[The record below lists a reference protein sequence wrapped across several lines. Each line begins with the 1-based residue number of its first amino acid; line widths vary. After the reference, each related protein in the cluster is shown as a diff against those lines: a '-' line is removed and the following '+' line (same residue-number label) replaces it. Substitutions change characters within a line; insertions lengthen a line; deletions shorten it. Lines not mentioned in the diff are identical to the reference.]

1 MCNLHKKA
9 LQPAHPSEPIVGQ
22 FFNNPPCQRCV
33 PIYPLRYAITNIPY
47 DHTAQPQ
54 LDTADYPV
62 LKGSKHYGLRVL
74 RPDSYVY
81 LFYFKDGRMWTQHYL
96 VTEDA
101 RFAAL
106 WWNEKD
112 HDDPTPGRH
121 ARPDLFGATAYIP
134 APETRMADTVWL
146 LVSNTLLSHCT
157 LWKIEQD
164 TDHLRSRLATVIQ
177 PAGGA
182 GQAHSLP
189 SVQLKE
195 LVPELVLQPALS
207 ALQGA
212 YRFQVQS
219 LMDTE
224 SHPMHWSE
232 SQPLPLTG
240 VRIDSDMRK
249 ALMARTDIQPL
260 ALVLQDPFGIT
271 SELNHLATA
280 AVQAKTKFAADHAHK
295 LSSAQLI
302 TGYFQQAHSPA
313 LNETLRRQKELVRWV
328 EAQRF
333 PAAYAQ
339 QIAAFEAP
347 IRQAVEDVI
356 AWVKLAQPG
365 QPLGLALAC
374 FDLKV
379 IRNAQDYEEAVFQ
392 CIGALVHS
400 ETGRQRLGS
409 LVDAPVERSLY
420 WLAVA
425 QGNLDLL
432 ATLKNSLVVSKG
444 VFDVVNHY
452 LEEHAATPTTNALIG
467 LLQAVPNANQ
477 ADILVRRL
485 RHVLEMRFNATLIQ
499 HDLSAGQYLR
509 FARELQGYQ
518 TLGPELIKRWDLSID
533 TTVTP
538 DTVGVRMKF
547 YEWVKVGETDYR
559 VIDSVPT
566 QRPALPPKRAM
577 PLEGNPLLR
586 SVEKLR
592 GPAGHLFTGVGG
604 VVAVLG
610 MVQTKAAWNQER
622 NSATFL
628 SLVGA
633 GSALIGAGIEIAA
646 SGIAVT
652 ATTRGNLALATS
664 AKVYAAKRGVAV
676 FGAGAA
682 GLFAIS
688 DGLKA
693 VNAANEHNPEQAR
706 LYLGAALAGGV
717 VTLSTW
723 AGGTATASA
732 LMGTGGIVLGLNPLG
747 WALFAVAAVISG
759 VTLALWADEAEHGPV
774 DTWLK
779 HSAWGV
785 HPKHYT
791 QQQELEV
798 FYHLLYRPR
807 LSAQWDQS
815 LGSDVGALSI
825 DCFLPGSSPDEQLSW
840 VMQATLE
847 GQKLEAI
854 EGPILYASG
863 TRPIDYQRQYIVT
876 RGASL
881 GAQRNWTITLHKDA
895 HVAVE
900 YLYQPNPQEQPDTAL
915 TQPGAPAPL
924 IFTAGGWFS
933 SPIDEQK
940 LALVEPPK

>member
-1 MCNLHKKA
+1 M
-9 LQPAHPSEPIVGQ
+9 
-22 FFNNPPCQRCV
+22 
-33 PIYPLRYAITNIPY
+33 
-47 DHTAQPQ
+47 D
-54 LDTADYPV
+54 
-62 LKGSKHYGLRVL
+62 
-74 RPDSYVY
+74 
-81 LFYFKDGRMWTQHYL
+81 FKDGRMWTQHYL

-146 LVSNTLLSHCT
+146 LVSDTLLSHCT
-157 LWKIEQD
+157 LWQIEQD
-164 TDHLRSRLATVIQ
+164 SDQLRSRLATVIQ

-195 LVPELVLQPALS
+195 QVPELAVQPALS

-280 AVQAKTKFAADHAHK
+280 AVQAKTKFAADNAHK

-356 AWVKLAQPG
+356 AWVKLAHPG

-400 ETGRQRLGS
+400 EKGRQLLGI

-432 ATLKNSLVVSKG
+432 ATLKNSLAVSKG
-444 VFDVVNHY
+444 LFDVVN
-452 LEEHAATPTTNALIG
+452 
-467 LLQAVPNANQ
+467 
-477 ADILVRRL
+477 
-485 RHVLEMRFNATLIQ
+485 
-499 HDLSAGQYLR
+499 
-509 FARELQGYQ
+509 
-518 TLGPELIKRWDLSID
+518 
-533 TTVTP
+533 
-538 DTVGVRMKF
+538 
-547 YEWVKVGETDYR
+547 
-559 VIDSVPT
+559 
-566 QRPALPPKRAM
+566 
-577 PLEGNPLLR
+577 
-586 SVEKLR
+586 
-592 GPAGHLFTGVGG
+592 
-604 VVAVLG
+604 
-610 MVQTKAAWNQER
+610 
-622 NSATFL
+622 
-628 SLVGA
+628 
-633 GSALIGAGIEIAA
+633 
-646 SGIAVT
+646 
-652 ATTRGNLALATS
+652 
-664 AKVYAAKRGVAV
+664 
-676 FGAGAA
+676 
-682 GLFAIS
+682 
-688 DGLKA
+688 
-693 VNAANEHNPEQAR
+693 
-706 LYLGAALAGGV
+706 
-717 VTLSTW
+717 
-723 AGGTATASA
+723 
-732 LMGTGGIVLGLNPLG
+732 
-747 WALFAVAAVISG
+747 
-759 VTLALWADEAEHGPV
+759 
-774 DTWLK
+774 
-779 HSAWGV
+779 
-785 HPKHYT
+785 
-791 QQQELEV
+791 
-798 FYHLLYRPR
+798 
-807 LSAQWDQS
+807 
-815 LGSDVGALSI
+815 
-825 DCFLPGSSPDEQLSW
+825 
-840 VMQATLE
+840 
-847 GQKLEAI
+847 
-854 EGPILYASG
+854 
-863 TRPIDYQRQYIVT
+863 
-876 RGASL
+876 
-881 GAQRNWTITLHKDA
+881 
-895 HVAVE
+895 
-900 YLYQPNPQEQPDTAL
+900 
-915 TQPGAPAPL
+915 
-924 IFTAGGWFS
+924 
-933 SPIDEQK
+933 
-940 LALVEPPK
+940 